1 MLPRGPL
8 GMASTLATGV
18 VSVSAMAMVLVGEL
32 ADHLIFATP
41 LGAAASVLAPECR
54 RTGTVMPPCLPLLLM
69 YTGVA
74 SLLQRD
80 GWDGTK
86 HY

>member
-18 VSVSAMAMVLVGEL
+18 ISVSAMAMVLIGDL

-41 LGAAASVLAPECR
+41 LGAAAPVLAPECR
-54 RTGTVMPPCLPLLLM
+54 RTGTAKPPWLPLLFCTPVLRLCCR
-69 YTGVA
+69 V
-74 SLLQRD
+74 

-86 HY
+86 PY